1 MISQESIAEHFG
13 RPLFPVACSDIGSS
27 VPKFDEKLEEISDY
41 ATEWGA
47 VLLFDEADVLL
58 QARRDYECSNLK
70 RNELVSSFAR
80 FLDYYKGIV
89 IITTNRVS
97 RFDGALM
104 PRIDLTLGL
113 PPLDRDRR
121 LAIWRHEIQDLFDDG
136 IITASQSDDFYA
148 LASEEWSL
156 EDFNGHQI
164 RKAVKAAKII
174 AERKGKGLRR
184 REIETMLKMERQ
196 FQERVGCWEKEKE
209 KEKERKAGGKK
220 DGGDLEGFEQ
230 VEKP

>member
-1 MISQESIAEHFG
+1 M
-13 RPLFPVACSDIGSS
+13 
-27 VPKFDEKLEEISDY
+27 PKFDEKLEEISDY

-47 VLLFDEADVLL
+47 ILLFDEADVLL

-80 FLDYYKGIV
+80 FLDYYQGIV
-89 IITTNRVS
+89 VITTNRVS

-121 LAIWRHEIQDLFDDG
+121 LAIWRNQIQDLFDDG
-136 IITASQSDDFYA
+136 IINKSQPADLCA
-148 LASEEWSL
+148 LASDEWSL
-156 EDFNGHQI
+156 DNFNGHQI
-164 RKAVKAAKII
+164 KKAVKAAKVV

-184 REIETMLKMERQ
+184 RDIETMLKIERQ

-209 KEKERKAGGKK
+209 RKVGGKK
-220 DGGDLEGFEQ
+220 DSGDLEGFEQ

>member
-1 MISQESIAEHFG
+1 MTQESLAEHFA
-13 RPLFPVACSDIGSS
+13 RPLFPVTCSDIGTS

-47 VLLFDEADVLL
+47 ILLFDEADVLL

-80 FLDYYKGIV
+80 FLDYYQGIV
-89 IITTNRVS
+89 VITTNRVS

-121 LAIWRHEIQDLFDDG
+121 LTIWRNQIQDLFDDG
-136 IITASQSDDFYA
+136 TINADQSAEFCA
-148 LASEEWSL
+148 LASNEWSMD
-156 EDFNGHQI
+156 DFNGHQI
-164 RKAVKAAKII
+164 KKAVKAAKVV
-174 AERKGKGLRR
+174 AERKRKELSR
-184 REIETMLKMERQ
+184 REIETMLKLERQ
-196 FQERVGCWEKEKE
+196 FQDRVGCGEKER
-209 KEKERKAGGKK
+209 ERKAGGKK
-220 DGGDLEGFEQ
+220 ESGDLEGFEQ

>member
-1 MISQESIAEHFG
+1 M
-13 RPLFPVACSDIGSS
+13 
-27 VPKFDEKLEEISDY
+27 PKFDEKLEEISDY

-47 VLLFDEADVLL
+47 ILLFDEADVLL

-80 FLDYYKGIV
+80 FLDYYQGIV
-89 IITTNRVS
+89 VITTNRVS

-121 LAIWRHEIQDLFDDG
+121 LAIWRNQIQDLFDDG
-136 IITASQSDDFYA
+136 IINKSQSADLCA
-148 LASEEWSL
+148 LASDEWSL
-156 EDFNGHQI
+156 DNFNGHQI
-164 RKAVKAAKII
+164 KKAVKAAKVV

-184 REIETMLKMERQ
+184 RDIETMLKIERQ

-209 KEKERKAGGKK
+209 RKVGGKK
-220 DGGDLEGFEQ
+220 DSGDLEGFEQ

>member
-1 MISQESIAEHFG
+1 M
-13 RPLFPVACSDIGSS
+13 
-27 VPKFDEKLEEISDY
+27 PKFEEKLEEISDY

-80 FLDYYKGIV
+80 FLDYYQGIV

-121 LAIWRHEIQDLFDDG
+121 LTIWHNQIHDLFDDG
-136 IITASQSDDFYA
+136 IIDASQSADLCA
-148 LASEEWSL
+148 LASEEWSMD
-156 EDFNGHQI
+156 DFNGHQI
-164 RKAVKAAKII
+164 KKAVKAAKVV
-174 AERKGKGLRR
+174 AERKGRELRR
-184 REIETMLKMERQ
+184 RDIETMLKMERQ

-209 KEKERKAGGKK
+209 KERKVGGKK

>member
-1 MISQESIAEHFG
+1 M
-13 RPLFPVACSDIGSS
+13 
-27 VPKFDEKLEEISDY
+27 PKFDEKLEEISDY
-41 ATEWGA
+41 ATQWGA

-80 FLDYYKGIV
+80 FLDYYQGIV

-121 LAIWRHEIQDLFDDG
+121 TAVWQNQIDDLFYDR
-136 IITASQSDDFYA
+136 TLHATQSADLCA
-148 LASEEWSL
+148 LAREKWSEDEI
-156 EDFNGHQI
+156 NGHQI
-164 RKAVKAAKII
+164 KKVIRTARVM
-174 AERKGKGLRR
+174 AERKGRALKRR
-184 REIETMLKMERQ
+184 DIEIVLKMERE
-196 FQERVGCWEKEKE
+196 FQERAGCWEKEKE
-209 KEKERKAGGKK
+209 SEKERTVEGRKEI
-220 DGGDLEGFEQ
+220 GDMEEFEQ

>member
-1 MISQESIAEHFG
+1 M
-13 RPLFPVACSDIGSS
+13 
-27 VPKFDEKLEEISDY
+27 PKFEEKLEEISDY
-41 ATEWGA
+41 ATNWGA

-80 FLDYYKGIV
+80 FLDYYQGIV
-89 IITTNRVS
+89 IITTNRVT

-121 LAIWRHEIQDLFDDG
+121 LTIWRNQIQDLFDDG
-136 IITASQSDDFYA
+136 TIDFSRFDDLCA
-148 LASEEWSL
+148 LASDEWSM

-164 RKAVKAAKII
+164 RKAVKTAKTV
-174 AERKGKGLRR
+174 AEKKGKGLRR
-184 REIETMLKMERQ
+184 QGIETMLKMERQ

-209 KEKERKAGGKK
+209 KEKEKERKAGGKK
-220 DGGDLEGFEQ
+220 EGGDLEGFEQ

>member
-1 MISQESIAEHFG
+1 M
-13 RPLFPVACSDIGSS
+13 
-27 VPKFDEKLEEISDY
+27 PKFEEKLEEISDY

-58 QARRDYECSNLK
+58 QSRRDYECSNLK

-80 FLDYYKGIV
+80 FLDYYQGIV

-104 PRIDLTLGL
+104 PRLDLTLGL

-121 LAIWRHEIQDLFDDG
+121 LAIWRNQIQDLSDEGWID
-136 IITASQSDDFYA
+136 ASQCDELRA
-148 LASEEWSL
+148 LASDEWSMD
-156 EDFNGHQI
+156 DFNGHEI
-164 RKAVKAAKII
+164 KKAVKAAKVV
-174 AERKGKGLRR
+174 AERKGKGLSR
-184 REIETMLKMERQ
+184 REIETMLKIERQ
-196 FQERVGCWEKEKE
+196 FQECVGCWEKEKE
-209 KEKERKAGGKK
+209 KEKKKEKESKVGGKK